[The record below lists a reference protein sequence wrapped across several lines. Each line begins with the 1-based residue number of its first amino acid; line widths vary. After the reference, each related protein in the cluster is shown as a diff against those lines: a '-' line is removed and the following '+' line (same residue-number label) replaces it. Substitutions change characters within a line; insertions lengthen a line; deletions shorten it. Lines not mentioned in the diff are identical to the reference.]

1 MEPTID
7 PAVIAAAR
15 EKLMKKGP
23 AAQLGGAGTARRKQK
38 KVHKPVS
45 VDDKKLMAA
54 LKKIGCNP
62 IPGIEEVNM
71 FKTDGKVIH
80 FSNPKVQA
88 AIGAN
93 TYAVSGNGEEK
104 QLQELLPGII
114 NQMGMDNLAGLKKL
128 AEQMAAQEGKADDD
142 VPDLGGEN
150 FEDVSKD

>member
-38 KVHKPVS
+38 KVHKPTAA
-45 VDDKKLMAA
+45 DDKKILAA
-54 LKKIGCNP
+54 LKRVGCNP

-71 FKTDGKVIH
+71 FREDGKVLH
-80 FSNPKVQA
+80 FKSPKLQA
-88 AIGAN
+88 SIGAN
-93 TYAVSGNGEEK
+93 TYAISGAGEEK
-104 QLQELLPGII
+104 ALTELLPGILT
-114 NQMGMDNLAGLKKL
+114 QLGPDNMAALKQL
-128 AEQMAAQEGKADDD
+128 AESMQRTEKADDD
-142 VPDLGGEN
+142 VPDLEGEN